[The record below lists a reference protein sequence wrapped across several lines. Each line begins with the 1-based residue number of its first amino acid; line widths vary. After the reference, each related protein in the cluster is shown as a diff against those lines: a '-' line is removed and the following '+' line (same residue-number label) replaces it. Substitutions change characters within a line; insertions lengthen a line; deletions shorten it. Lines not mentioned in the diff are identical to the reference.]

1 MKNYRECDSLE
12 DFREGIA
19 AFREMRARSFKGE

>member
-19 AFREMRARSFKGE
+19 AFREMRAHSFKGE